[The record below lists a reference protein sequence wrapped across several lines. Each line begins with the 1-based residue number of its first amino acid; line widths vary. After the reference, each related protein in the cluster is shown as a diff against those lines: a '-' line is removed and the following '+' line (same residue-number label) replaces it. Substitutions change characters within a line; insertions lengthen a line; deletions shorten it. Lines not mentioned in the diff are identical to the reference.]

1 MFIDALDAGEHVSL
15 FTIPSIMDEKSISA
29 AQPVLEI
36 SNLSVHRGS
45 TLLSNINWTITHDEH
60 WCILGPNGSGKTTLV
75 NAITAYETP
84 SSGSI
89 CLNGKEYGHHDWRHV
104 RKRIGIVSH
113 ALALKLDSPLKV
125 TEMVASGEQAW
136 LNDCPSLSVKKE
148 KKIKSRLQLVNCLH
162 LADRKWTTLSQGERQ
177 RIMIARALFND
188 LDLLILDEP
197 CAGLDPVA
205 KEGFLTYI
213 SFISHQVYSPRIIY
227 ITHHVE
233 EIIPTFTHTM
243 ILKDGT
249 ILKAGPTKDVLC
261 SDLLTVAFGAPI
273 RLDKNDKRFQ
283 LTVSLQEDNVYEQ

>member
-1 MFIDALDAGEHVSL
+1 M
-15 FTIPSIMDEKSISA
+15 MDEKSISTTR
-29 AQPVLEI
+29 PVLEI
-36 SNLSVHRGS
+36 TNLSVHRGS
-45 TLLSNINWTITHDEH
+45 ILLSNINWTITHDEH

-75 NAITAYETP
+75 NAITAYVTP
-84 SSGSI
+84 SSGYI
-89 CLNGKEYGHHDWRHV
+89 CLKGKEYGHHDWRQV

-125 TEMVASGEQAW
+125 TEMVASGEEAW
-136 LNDCPSLSVKKE
+136 LNDCPPLSAKKE
-148 KKIKSRLQLVNCLH
+148 KKIKSRLQLVDCLH

-205 KEGFLTYI
+205 KEGFLAYI
-213 SFISHQVYSPRIIY
+213 SFISQQSYSPRIIY

-233 EIIPTFTHTM
+233 EIIPAFTHTM

-249 ILKAGPTKDVLC
+249 ILKSGPTKDVLC
-261 SDLLTVAFGAPI
+261 NELLTEAFGALIRLYNNDNRYRLTVA
-273 RLDKNDKRFQ
+273 
-283 LTVSLQEDNVYEQ
+283 LQEDKVYEQ